1 MTSSKEN
8 LPKKPGRKKKIL
20 SEEHA
25 IQIENLASRGL
36 GIMEIC
42 RALDI
47 SWDVFNRERGK
58 AEISE
63 ALKKGQAK
71 GLAQVT
77 NSLYEQA
84 TNGKNTVA
92 SIFYLKNRDPQNWAD
107 KQETEVNINLR
118 EILDQAKTRITSE
131 HIVNATIIEG
141 EKPLEIKDNSA
152 NHLPKQKMKENNLQD
167 LEKNDLDLEQNT
179 EDD

>member
-1 MTSSKEN
+1 M
-8 LPKKPGRKKKIL
+8 
-20 SEEHA
+20 
-25 IQIENLASRGL
+25 
-36 GIMEIC
+36 
-42 RALDI
+42 
-47 SWDVFNRERGK
+47 
-58 AEISE
+58 
-63 ALKKGQAK
+63 
-71 GLAQVT
+71 
-77 NSLYEQA
+77 
-84 TNGKNTVA
+84 
-92 SIFYLKNRDPQNWAD
+92 KNRDPQNWSD